1 MTMWLLVI
9 NKKINKLI
17 FKKKIIYLNKNN
29 KQTKKMFSNHIRKDS
44 EETKR
49 NYNSIFEKQQTN
61 KQQGTH
67 CKFGIMKKKFFS
79 KILRL

>member
-17 FKKKIIYLNKNN
+17 FKKKKIIYLNKNN

-44 EETKR
+44 EE
-49 NYNSIFEKQQTN
+49 KQKEITFRFSKSNKQTN
-61 KQQGTH
+61 NKEHTA
-67 CKFGIMKKKFFS
+67 S
-79 KILRL
+79 LE